1 MRRTA
6 RLTLPTGEIK
16 VTVIEF
22 QSGSAVVRGWLRIPN
37 GAGPHPLVILAH
49 GLGGLKEWDI
59 PAVADAL
66 VGSGIA
72 ALAFDYRNFG
82 DSDGTP
88 REEVDHCGQIE
99 DFRSAL
105 TFASM
110 RSEIDAERIG
120 LWGTSLG
127 GRNVLVV
134 AALDQRV
141 KCVFAQVPAI
151 MNMRRWLHYGASLFS
166 GGDVTRFHLDLA
178 EDRRERAMGKE
189 PRYVALELDPN
200 QEYYERLLAF
210 GEEEL
215 RNYKSRL
222 TIRSFEPT
230 VVHEIVH
237 LMRLITPKPLR
248 MVLTEQ
254 DVLYA
259 DQIEAFTAALE
270 PKSLT
275 VLPGHH
281 YALYAQ
287 GKHRETTGLDK
298 AVDTARAW
306 FVEHLA

>member
-1 MRRTA
+1 
-6 RLTLPTGEIK
+6 
-16 VTVIEF
+16 VTEIEF
-22 QSGSAVVRGWLRIPN
+22 QSDGVTLRGWLRIPAD
-37 GAGPHPLVILAH
+37 AGLHPLVILAH

-66 VGSGIA
+66 IDADIA

-82 DSDGTP
+82 DSDGMP

-99 DFRSAL
+99 DFKSAI
-105 TFASM
+105 TFAST
-110 RSEIDAERIG
+110 RPEIDIERVG

-127 GRNVLVV
+127 GRTVLAV

-151 MNMRRWLHYGASLFS
+151 MNMRRWQGYGASLF
-166 GGDVTRFHLDLA
+166 GGDATRFRREVA
-178 EDRRERAMGKE
+178 EDRRDRAMGKE
-189 PRYVALELDPN
+189 PRYVALEPGPDD
-200 QEYYERLLAF
+200 EVYERLLAF
-210 GEEEL
+210 GDEEL

-222 TIRSFEPT
+222 TLRSFEPSIA
-230 VVHEIVH
+230 HEIAH
-237 LMRLITPKPLR
+237 LMSLISPKPLR

-254 DVLYA
+254 DIQFTSQVA
-259 DQIEAFTAALE
+259 AFDAALE
-270 PKSLT
+270 PKSLI

-287 GKHRETTGLDK
+287 GKDQDTTGLDK
-298 AVDTARAW
+298 AVDAARTW